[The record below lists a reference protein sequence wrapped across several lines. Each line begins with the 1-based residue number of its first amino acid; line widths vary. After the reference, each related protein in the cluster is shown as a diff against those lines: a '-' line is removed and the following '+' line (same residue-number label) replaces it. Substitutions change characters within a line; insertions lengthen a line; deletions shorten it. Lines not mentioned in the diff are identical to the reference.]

1 MRVSAKSDYALRALI
16 ELAAR
21 TDDDAVTAEEIG
33 QRQEI
38 PHGFLQAILADLRR
52 ADLVV
57 SQRGQAGGWRLAR
70 QPDRVS
76 VADVIRAVDG
86 PLVSV
91 YGLRPEAVT
100 YNETAQILQ
109 PVWIAARSALREVFE
124 AVTLRHLADRSLP
137 APVQTRTRE
146 EEAWKP
152 H

>member
-16 ELAAR
+16 ALAAEG
-21 TDDDAVTAEEIG
+21 DAAAVSAEEIG
-33 QRQEI
+33 RRQGI

-52 ADLVV
+52 AGVV
-57 SQRGQAGGWRLAR
+57 TSQRGQAGGWRLAR
-70 QPDRVS
+70 PPAEVTI
-76 VADVIRAVDG
+76 ADVIRAVDG

-100 YNETAQILQ
+100 YNDDARVLQ

-124 AVTLRHLADRSLP
+124 AVTIRDLARGSLP
-137 APVQTRTRE
+137 RAVQRRTQD
-146 EEAWKP
+146 EEAWRS

>member
-1 MRVSAKSDYALRALI
+1 MRVSTKSDYALRALI
-16 ELAAR
+16 ELATIAE
-21 TDDDAVTAEEIG
+21 TGAVSAEELG
-33 QRQEI
+33 RRQDI
-38 PHGFLQAILADLRR
+38 PHGFLQSILADLRR
-52 ADLVV
+52 AGVVV
-57 SQRGQAGGWRLAR
+57 SLRGQSGGWRLAR
-70 QPDRVS
+70 DPAEVT

-100 YNETAQILQ
+100 YNETAQLLQ

-124 AVTLRHLADRSLP
+124 AVTIRHLADQSLP
-137 APVQTRTRE
+137 EAVQARTRD